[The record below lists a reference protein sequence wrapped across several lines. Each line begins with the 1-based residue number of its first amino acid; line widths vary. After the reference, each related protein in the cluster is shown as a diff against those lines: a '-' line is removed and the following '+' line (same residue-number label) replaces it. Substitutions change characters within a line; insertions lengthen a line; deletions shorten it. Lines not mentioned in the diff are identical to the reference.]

1 MWPTACARILSE
13 PYPPWGEIADLM
25 RENGSHPHW
34 DRDDVHEIY
43 ADWRRTFN
51 SYEPPRYAVAET
63 DVHPARRAW
72 YASADSLGNA
82 FNFDMQDADWRAD
95 EYRHVINNGLADMIN
110 NGSTTSWLLGCH
122 DLPRVASRYGLPLD
136 KDRPAHQVARTWLL
150 TDGATPRLDRALARS
165 GSDHDLVGAA
175 GLDLHLPGRRA
186 GAP

>member
-1 MWPTACARILSE
+1 MPIGGG
-13 PYPPWGEIADLM
+13 P
-25 RENGSHPHW
+25 
-34 DRDDVHEIY
+34 
-43 ADWRRTFN
+43 FN